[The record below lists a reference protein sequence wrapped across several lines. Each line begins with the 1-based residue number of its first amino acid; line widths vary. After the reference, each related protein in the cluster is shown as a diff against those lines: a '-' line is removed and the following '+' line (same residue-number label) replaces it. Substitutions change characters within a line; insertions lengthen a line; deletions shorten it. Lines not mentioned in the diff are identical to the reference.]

1 MTQLCQQSR
10 SCQRLL
16 GGEEISS
23 QANPEFRVIF
33 SHVMAFCVQS
43 ACILSFFFFSSF
55 YGCTCSMWKFL
66 GQGLNSSY
74 SRGLRRRHGDTRSEL
89 HL

>member
-43 ACILSFFFFSSF
+43 ACILSFFFFF
-55 YGCTCSMWKFL
+55 FL
-66 GQGLNSSY
+66 FLWLY
-74 SRGLRRRHGDTRSEL
+74 LRHVEVPGPGVE
-89 HL
+89 